1 MSLLHVIFIYQH
13 LPPAAV
19 GFELEQAKR
28 VLRHPTLLA
37 TWSAELWRLLLQ

>member
-13 LPPAAV
+13 LP
-19 GFELEQAKR
+19 FELEQAKR
-28 VLRHPTLLA
+28 VLRHPALLA